1 MAIHKLSRYFDRLGN
16 KLNAQTEDIYDK
28 TVNKYLSVW
37 MSDKKAELSDLKV
50 NLDNYSAFIIVND
63 IDERNSLL
71 NTKTPGTLV
80 WVKDA
85 GGDSTV
91 KSGGAAYLLRKVD
104 NRLFWEK
111 MTEEESMDITLDMSI
126 IVGKPEKLGE
136 VDDAVEKAHEHPN
149 LEILNGVGTENE
161 HLTYNGI
168 ELSGQTGID
177 DRLSLE
183 TAGNFTSKMKIV
195 QEVIL
200 PDIDSLSSYLYLY
213 QPLR

>member
-149 LEILNGVGTENE
+149 LEILNGAGTANG